1 MSMSCKKDVLR
12 LAEILRRSF
21 RETTPVEP
29 HRTVKRE
36 RFMNSTSYRG
46 GFWPTQQQEL
56 LLRAALLQGNEATDA
71 WYEWKSSV
79 DVDRLDPGSLR
90 LLPLLYWNLRTH
102 GVKDSLTNRFK
113 GVYRLTWY
121 ENQMLFHNMATLL
134 RSFHNAGIQ
143 TMILKGAALTLLHYR
158 DYGLRPLGDFDVLVH
173 TEQASAAINLL
184 SRLGWTPE
192 LRPLEAFTETYIS
205 VTKAY
210 HFADPAGRVLDL
222 HWHLLPECCYANADD
237 DFWDGAILTK
247 IHDVPTHAL
256 NPSDQLLHAC
266 VHGARW
272 NPVPPFRWV
281 ADAMMIMNTSQPEID
296 WNRLIAHA
304 QKRRLILP
312 LGDTL
317 SYLRDVLDAPIP
329 PAVLQSLWNMP
340 TSKIE
345 RIEYEARTRP
355 SELVGPMR
363 GLWFHYLRYSRLV
376 SDGSLQHKLVGFPI
390 VLQHIWGADHL
401 WQVPFY
407 AIFKGMRRIWKMTV
421 WYRNR
426 LARMLP

>member
-1 MSMSCKKDVLR
+1 
-12 LAEILRRSF
+12 
-21 RETTPVEP
+21 
-29 HRTVKRE
+29 
-36 RFMNSTSYRG
+36 
-46 GFWPTQQQEL
+46 
-56 LLRAALLQGNEATDA
+56 
-71 WYEWKSSV
+71 
-79 DVDRLDPGSLR
+79 
-90 LLPLLYWNLRTH
+90 
-102 GVKDSLTNRFK
+102 
-113 GVYRLTWY
+113 
-121 ENQMLFHNMATLL
+121 
-134 RSFHNAGIQ
+134 
-143 TMILKGAALTLLHYR
+143 MILKGAALTLLHYR

-210 HFADPAGRVLDL
+210 HFADSAGRVLDL

-237 DFWDGAILTK
+237 DFWDGAVLTK

-256 NPSDQLLHAC
+256 NPTDQLLHAC

-281 ADAMMIMNTSQPEID
+281 ADAMMTMKTSQSELD
-296 WNRLIAHA
+296 WDRLITQA

-312 LGDTL
+312 LRHTL
-317 SYLRDVLDAPIP
+317 NYLRDALDAPIP
-329 PAVLQSLWNMP
+329 PAILQNMRDMP
-340 TSKIE
+340 VSKVE

-355 SELVGPMR
+355 AELVGPLR

-376 SDGSLQHKLVGFPI
+376 SDASLRHKLVRFPI

-407 AIFKGMRRIWKMTV
+407 AILKGMRRIWKMTV
-421 WYRNR
+421 WYSNR
-426 LARMLP
+426 LARMLPQK

>member
-1 MSMSCKKDVLR
+1 M
-12 LAEILRRSF
+12 
-21 RETTPVEP
+21 
-29 HRTVKRE
+29 
-36 RFMNSTSYRG
+36 
-46 GFWPTQQQEL
+46 
-56 LLRAALLQGNEATDA
+56 
-71 WYEWKSSV
+71 
-79 DVDRLDPGSLR
+79 
-90 LLPLLYWNLRTH
+90 
-102 GVKDSLTNRFK
+102 NRFK
-113 GVYRLTWY
+113 GIYRLTWY
-121 ENQMLFHNMATLL
+121 ENQMLFHNMSTLL

-158 DYGLRPLGDFDVLVH
+158 DYGLRPLGDFDVLVR

-184 SRLGWTPE
+184 RKLGWTPKS
-192 LRPLEAFTETYIS
+192 RSPEAFTETYIS
-205 VTKAY
+205 VTKGHGFENAT
-210 HFADPAGRVLDL
+210 GREFDL
-222 HWHLLPECCYANADD
+222 HWHVLTECCYTNVGD
-237 DFWDGAILTK
+237 DFWDGAVLTK

-256 NPSDQLLHAC
+256 NPTDQLLHAC

-281 ADAMMIMNTSQPEID
+281 ADAMMIMKTSQSELD
-296 WNRLIAHA
+296 WGRLITQA

-312 LGDTL
+312 LRDAL

-329 PAVLQSLWNMP
+329 SEILQSLQNMP
-340 TSKIE
+340 TSKTE
-345 RIEYEARTRP
+345 RIEHEARARP
-355 SELVGPMR
+355 AELVGPLR

-376 SDGSLQHKLVGFPI
+376 SDASLQHKLIGFPI

-407 AIFKGMRRIWKMTV
+407 AIFKGMRRIWRMTV